1 MINYKYNLHLKIDDM
16 IEFAIVDLK
25 KHMIRLEEIRLTF
38 TLMAISC
45 FSKTDFNIIDKRFKD
60 FGSTFYQLMRDFAEK
75 KLVDYEIDFIR
86 GSFSEFMLNNF
97 GFSKS
102 ELFPEKDIQMIK
114 NKLQVELLLDGKNF
128 ILLPD
133 VLVKCSDIQF
143 HFK

>member
-1 MINYKYNLHLKIDDM
+1 MINYKYNLHLKLDDM
-16 IEFAIVDLK
+16 IEFAIIDLK
-25 KHMIRLEEIRLTF
+25 KHMIRLDHDSLPF

-45 FSKTDFNIIDKRFKD
+45 FVKTDFKIVDEQFKD
-60 FGSTFYQLMRDFAEK
+60 FGSTFFKLMRDFEK

-86 GSFSEFMLNNF
+86 GSFSELMLSNL

-102 ELFPEKDIQMIK
+102 EWFPKKDIQMIK

-133 VLVKCSDIQF
+133 VLVKCSNIQF